1 MKKKLICLLSAVVLC
16 LGTASAFAAS
26 LHDYGRS
33 DGNKLTVNSWDIAI
47 DTSANESVALDLVG
61 AGAQADIDYAVTY
74 NGIPTAIRPQ
84 ISIGDP
90 TIASVENET
99 VSALSLGETEITLAY
114 GGAEKSIPVTVSA
127 EDSYAL
133 TTGAQDEVTVYG
145 EISDGVH
152 MSGEPIAV
160 PGGTPP
166 VVDETYGPY
175 TAVYFWYAQN
185 SSFRL
190 DFAYT
195 AEELMRLYQ
204 AGFTTMTFYVRT
216 GNYDTGSVT
225 GQCPQ
230 QRIRASWNTRTEV
243 QQITQSDVWTQ
254 VRFDL
259 SDFVLPSQN
268 EAFGTLTPLEY
279 HTQNE
284 TMATFYFSMETAY
297 VSGFWFYFTGITLT
311 AELQVSEQ
319 TEEYAVPA
327 DFDYADFTV
336 TSQLPD
342 GTYEQV
348 PMTAD
353 MLSDEDKA
361 KLQTTGTH
369 TLTVHYKNRT
379 GTTVVRIGPYAEDV
393 YVTNDGINTVGAAYS
408 IAVKNAGD
416 YAVTYST
423 DGEIYTEVNP
433 SFTSGSHTVYWK
445 VTGDGAD
452 VASGQAQVTIEYYL
466 RRFDNTTGVSAKG
479 DTTWVPTSGA
489 VYSDPDYG
497 NVLSVTVDK
506 DSWNP
511 TVAFTLDLTKEELQ
525 ALQSAGFTKITF
537 ATWCSAMTEDPWWG
551 VDYTL
556 TTGFTSTFSVSMNNS
571 NGWVPCEI
579 ALSEVIAAYDTLQDS
594 SFFKIT
600 GNWAA
605 SYSPFTARY
614 TALTVE

>member
-47 DTSANESVALDLVG
+47 DTSANESVTLDLVG

-74 NGIPTAIRPQ
+74 NGTPTSIRPQ

-99 VSALSLGETEITLAY
+99 VSALSPGETEITLAY

-145 EISDGVH
+145 QISDGVH

-230 QRIRASWNTRTEV
+230 QRIRASWNTRAEV

-279 HTQNE
+279 HTQND
-284 TMATFYFSMETAY
+284 TMATFYFSTETAY

-423 DGEIYTEVNP
+423 DGEIYTEENP

-466 RRFDNTTGVSAKG
+466 RRFDNTTGVVTNGTSTTG
-479 DTTWVPTSGA
+479 TVYEDTT
-489 VYSDPDYG
+489 YG
-497 NVLSVTVDK
+497 NVLSVDYAKDTWTATVGFI
-506 DSWNP
+506 P
-511 TVAFTLDLTKEELQ
+511 ELTKDELTS
-525 ALQSAGFTKITF
+525 LQTAGFTKITF
-537 ATWCSAMTEDPWWG
+537 AAWCSEMTGDPWWG
-551 VDYTL
+551 AMLPTL
-556 TTGFTSTFSVSMNNS
+556 KPGFTADMSLALNSSGTWFS
-571 NGWVPCEI
+571 GE
-579 ALSEVIAAYDTLQDS
+579 LSLEDVIAEYDTWSDGT
-594 SFFKIT
+594 FFQLAE
-600 GNWAA
+600 GNVGWG
-605 SYSPFTARY
+605 PFTARFA
-614 TALTVE
+614 ALKVE

>member
-47 DTSANESVALDLVG
+47 DTSANESVTLDLVG

-74 NGIPTAIRPQ
+74 NGIPTSIRPQ

-99 VSALSLGETEITLAY
+99 VSALSPGETEITLAY

-127 EDSYAL
+127 KDSYAL

-152 MSGEPIAV
+152 MSGVPIAV

-195 AEELMRLYQ
+195 AEEIVRLYE

-216 GNYDTGSVT
+216 GNYDTGSVA

-230 QRIRASWNTRTEV
+230 QRIQASWNTRTEV
-243 QQITQSDVWTQ
+243 QYITQSGVWTQ
-254 VRFDL
+254 VQFDL

-268 EAFGTLTPLEY
+268 KAFGTLTPLEY
-279 HTQNE
+279 HTQND
-284 TMATFYFSMETAY
+284 TMATFYFSTETAY
-297 VSGFWFYFTGITLT
+297 KSGFWFYFTGITLT

-408 IAVKNAGD
+408 IEVKNAGD

-423 DGEIYTEVNP
+423 DGEIYTEANP

-466 RRFDNTTGVSAKG
+466 RRFDNTTGVVTNGTK
-479 DTTWVPTSGA
+479 TTGS
-489 VYSDPDYG
+489 VYNDMIYG
-497 NVLSVTVDK
+497 SVLSVDYAK
-506 DSWNP
+506 DTWGATAGFAPELS
-511 TVAFTLDLTKEELQ
+511 KEELT
-525 ALQSAGFTKITF
+525 ALQQAGFTKITF
-537 ATWCSAMTEDPWWG
+537 AAWCSEMTGDPWWG
-551 VDYTL
+551 AMTPTL
-556 TTGFTSTFSVSMNNS
+556 KTGFTSTLSLSLNS
-571 NGWVPCEI
+571 SAGWI
-579 ALSEVIAAYDTLQDS
+579 AGAIDLDEAIAAYDTWSDGT
-594 SFFKIT
+594 FFQLEE
-600 GNWAA
+600 GNVGWG
-605 SYSPFTARY
+605 PFTARFS
-614 TALTVE
+614 ALKVE

>member
-47 DTSANESVALDLVG
+47 DTSANESVTLDLVG

-74 NGIPTAIRPQ
+74 NGIPTSIRPQ

-99 VSALSLGETEITLAY
+99 VSALSPGETEITLAY

-127 EDSYAL
+127 KDSYAL

-152 MSGEPIAV
+152 MSGVPIAV

-195 AEELMRLYQ
+195 AEEIVRLYE

-216 GNYDTGSVT
+216 GNYDTGSVA

-230 QRIRASWNTRTEV
+230 QRIQASWNTRTEV
-243 QQITQSDVWTQ
+243 QYITQSGVWTQ
-254 VRFDL
+254 VQFDL

-268 EAFGTLTPLEY
+268 KAFGTLTPLEY
-279 HTQNE
+279 HTQND
-284 TMATFYFSMETAY
+284 TMATFYFSTETAY
-297 VSGFWFYFTGITLT
+297 KSGFWFYFTGITLT

-353 MLSDEDKA
+353 MLSDVDKA

-408 IAVKNAGD
+408 IEVKNAGD

-466 RRFDNTTGVSAKG
+466 RRFDNTTGVVTNGTK
-479 DTTWVPTSGA
+479 TTGS
-489 VYSDPDYG
+489 VYNDMIYG
-497 NVLSVTVDK
+497 SVLSVDYAK
-506 DSWNP
+506 DTWEATAGFAPELS
-511 TVAFTLDLTKEELQ
+511 KEELT
-525 ALQSAGFTKITF
+525 ALQQAGFTKITF
-537 ATWCSAMTEDPWWG
+537 AAWCSEMTGDPWWG
-551 VDYTL
+551 AMTPTL
-556 TTGFTSTFSVSMNNS
+556 KTGFTSTLSLSLNS
-571 NGWVPCEI
+571 SAGWI
-579 ALSEVIAAYDTLQDS
+579 AGAIDLDEAIAAYDTWSDGT
-594 SFFKIT
+594 FFQLEE
-600 GNWAA
+600 GNVGWG
-605 SYSPFTARY
+605 PFTARFS
-614 TALTVE
+614 ALKVE